1 MHALF
6 LKKGGEKPGKSE
18 ILLAK
23 SHDSLYTTTFPAWL
37 STRSRLTS
45 NSDLRE
51 ETPPR
56 IIIRPPRI
64 LVRGSAGEDIDNII
78 YGEDKVWSCVKNIL
92 ATVHLAFQRPPCS
105 TYMMH
110 VWSFYDYVMHTSLP
124 S

>member
-51 ETPPR
+51 LGDTTKDYYQAANDT
-56 IIIRPPRI
+56 
-64 LVRGSAGEDIDNII
+64 SARKCRWGQSAELRKEHPCNSPSGLSLCSTDVSLHDA
-78 YGEDKVWSCVKNIL
+78 CVKLLWLCN
-92 ATVHLAFQRPPCS
+92 AHQ
-105 TYMMH
+105 
-110 VWSFYDYVMHTSLP
+110 P